1 MLVKYKISDTKLDF
15 VNKPM
20 TAKTVYNTYKPTA
33 FINACLY
40 DMATSTN
47 ITNVKDETIP
57 DGYLFTS
64 EGIGIVNGKPKWT
77 TLNDTTVQDFV
88 AGSPILVKDSKVS
101 IEWGN
106 KVSTAIQG
114 KAYRSS
120 IGFNDK
126 YIFLFTSDVAMTLQ
140 GLANYMSGQ
149 GCKYAINLD
158 GGGSCHLQVGQK
170 TYTKS
175 TRKNASW
182 IMLYQVADIGKVL
195 DGKDT
200 NVSTNK
206 GSDKVK
212 ICLDAGHSA
221 QTKGKRS
228 PDSSLMEYE
237 FNRDVGRR
245 LRDILV
251 RHGVEVIETVTDD
264 DTDVS
269 LAERCNIANKNNA
282 DYFVSIHANAD
293 GMGYNWTS
301 AKGWEIHIVGKGG
314 KAEKLAEAIHKHS
327 IPILG
332 LKDRGVRISN
342 FQVLRDTD
350 MPAVLI
356 EHGFYTNKEE
366 CGILKTEEF
375 RQKCA
380 EADAKGIL
388 EFLGINYQDNKTEET
403 VEKPIIDDWK
413 VEQYQKALVHGI
425 ITDKNWINRLNDTVS
440 AGEIFAMLNNLYD
453 KIK

>member
-1 MLVKYKISDTKLDF
+1 M
-15 VNKPM
+15 
-20 TAKTVYNTYKPTA
+20 
-33 FINACLY
+33 
-40 DMATSTN
+40 
-47 ITNVKDETIP
+47 
-57 DGYLFTS
+57 
-64 EGIGIVNGKPKWT
+64 
-77 TLNDTTVQDFV
+77 
-88 AGSPILVKDSKVS
+88 
-101 IEWGN
+101 
-106 KVSTAIQG
+106 
-114 KAYRSS
+114 
-120 IGFNDK
+120 
-126 YIFLFTSDVAMTLQ
+126 
-140 GLANYMSGQ
+140 
-149 GCKYAINLD
+149 
-158 GGGSCHLQVGQK
+158 QVGQN

-182 IMLYQVADIGKVL
+182 IMVYEQ
-195 DGKDT
+195 
-200 NVSTNK
+200 K
-206 GSDKVK
+206 GSDRMKV
-212 ICLDAGHSA
+212 CLDAGHGAS
-221 QTKGKRS
+221 TNGKRS

-245 LRDILV
+245 LKAILE
-251 RHGVEVIETVTDD
+251 RHNIEVIETVTDD
-264 DTDVS
+264 TDVS
-269 LAERCNIANKNNA
+269 LTERCNIANKNNV

-314 KAEKLAEAIHKHS
+314 KAEKLAKAIHKHS

-342 FQVLRDTD
+342 FQVLRDTN

>member
-47 ITNVKDETIP
+47 ITNVKDETVP

-88 AGSPILVKDSKVS
+88 AGSPILVKNGKVS

-120 IGFNDK
+120 IGFNDE
-126 YIFLFTSDVAMTLQ
+126 YVFLFVSDVTMTLT
-140 GLANYMSGQ
+140 GLANYMLGQ

-182 IMLYQVADIGKVL
+182 IMVYEQ
-195 DGKDT
+195 
-200 NVSTNK
+200 K
-206 GSDKVK
+206 GSDKMK
-212 ICLDAGHSA
+212 ICLDYGHSA

-245 LRDILV
+245 LKAILE

-264 DTDVS
+264 TDVS
-269 LAERCNIANKNNA
+269 LPERCNIANKNNA

-293 GMGYNWTS
+293 GNGYNWTS
-301 AKGWEIHIVGKGG
+301 AKGWEIYIVGKGG
-314 KAEKLAEAIHKHS
+314 KAEKLAKS
-327 IPILG
+327 IQESSRELG
-332 LKDRGVRISN
+332 LIDRGVKVAN
-342 FQVLRDTD
+342 FQVLRDTN

-366 CGILKTEEF
+366 CELLKTDEF

-380 EADAKGIL
+380 EVDARGIL
-388 EFLGINYQDNKTEET
+388 SYLGINYIPSEEKTS
-403 VEKPIIDDWK
+403 EKPITEAWK
-413 VEQYQKALVHGI
+413 VAEYQKALARGI
-425 ITDKNWINRLNDTVS
+425 ISDKSWLDRLNDKIDVAS
-440 AGEIFAMLNNLYD
+440 VLAMLNNLYER
-453 KIK
+453 K

>member
-1 MLVKYKISDTKLDF
+1 MLVKYKISNTKLDF

-120 IGFNDK
+120 IGFNDE
-126 YIFLFTSDVAMTLQ
+126 YVFLFVSDVTMTLT
-140 GLANYMSGQ
+140 GLANYMLGQ

-158 GGGSCHLQVGQK
+158 GGGSCHLQVG
-170 TYTKS
+170 TKVYKKS
-175 TRKNASW
+175 SRKNASW
-182 IMLYQVADIGKVL
+182 IMVYD
-195 DGKDT
+195 
-200 NVSTNK
+200 K
-206 GSDKVK
+206 GSGKMK
-212 ICLDAGHSA
+212 ICLDEGHGKS
-221 QTKGKRS
+221 TSGKRS

-245 LRDILV
+245 LKAILE

-264 DTDVS
+264 TDVS
-269 LAERCNIANKNNA
+269 LPERCNIANKNNV

-380 EADAKGIL
+380 EADSKGIL

>member
-47 ITNVKDETIP
+47 ITNVKDETVP

-88 AGSPILVKDSKVS
+88 AGSPILVKNGKIS

-120 IGFNDK
+120 IGFNDE
-126 YIFLFTSDVAMTLQ
+126 YVFLFVSDVTMTLT
-140 GLANYMSGQ
+140 GLANYMLGQ

-182 IMLYQVADIGKVL
+182 IMVYEQ
-195 DGKDT
+195 
-200 NVSTNK
+200 K
-206 GSDKVK
+206 GSDKMK
-212 ICLDAGHSA
+212 ICLDFGHSA

-245 LRDILV
+245 LKAILE

-269 LAERCNIANKNNA
+269 LPERCNIANKNNV

-293 GMGYNWTS
+293 GTGYNWTI
-301 AKGWEIHIVGKGG
+301 ARGWEIYIVGKGG
-314 KAEKLAEAIHKHS
+314 KAEKLAKS
-327 IPILG
+327 IQESSRELG
-332 LKDRGVRISN
+332 LIDRGVKVAN
-342 FQVLRDTD
+342 FQVLRDTN

-366 CGILKTEEF
+366 CELLKTESF

-380 EADAKGIL
+380 EVDARGIL
-388 EFLGINYQDNKTEET
+388 SYLGINYIPSEEKTP
-403 VEKPIIDDWK
+403 EKPITEAWK
-413 VEQYQKALVHGI
+413 VAEYQKALARGI
-425 ITDKNWINRLNDTVS
+425 ISDKSWLDRLNDKIDVAS
-440 AGEIFAMLNNLYD
+440 VLAMLNNLYER
-453 KIK
+453 K

>member
-1 MLVKYKISDTKLDF
+1 MLVKYKISNTKLDF

-47 ITNVKDETIP
+47 ITNVKDETVP

-88 AGSPILVKDSKVS
+88 AGSPILVKNGKVS

-120 IGFNDK
+120 IGFNDE
-126 YIFLFTSDVAMTLQ
+126 YVFLFVSDVTMTIT
-140 GLANYMSGQ
+140 GLANYMLGQ

-182 IMLYQVADIGKVL
+182 IMVYD
-195 DGKDT
+195 
-200 NVSTNK
+200 K
-206 GSDKVK
+206 GSDKMK
-212 ICLDAGHSA
+212 ICLDYGHSA

-245 LRDILV
+245 LKAILE
-251 RHGVEVIETVTDD
+251 RHGIEVIETVTDD

-269 LAERCNIANKNNA
+269 LAERCNIANKNNV

-293 GMGYNWTS
+293 GTGYNWTS
-301 AKGWEIHIVGKGG
+301 ARGWEIHIVGKGG
-314 KAEKLAEAIHKHS
+314 KAEQLAKAIHKHS
-327 IPILG
+327 IAGLG
-332 LKDRGVRISN
+332 LKDRGIKVSN
-342 FQVLRDTD
+342 FQVLRDTN

-366 CGILKTEEF
+366 CELLKTESF

-380 EADAKGIL
+380 EVDARGIL
-388 EFLGINYQDNKTEET
+388 SYLGINYIPTEEKT
-403 VEKPIIDDWK
+403 VEKPITDAWK
-413 VEQYQKALVHGI
+413 VAEYQKALSRGI
-425 ITDKNWINRLNDTVS
+425 ISDKSWLDRLNDKIDVASVLT
-440 AGEIFAMLNNLYD
+440 MLNNLYER
-453 KIK
+453 K

>member
-15 VNKPM
+15 VNKPI

-64 EGIGIVNGKPKWT
+64 EGIGIANGKPKWT

-120 IGFNDK
+120 IGFNDE
-126 YIFLFTSDVAMTLQ
+126 YVFLFVSDVAMTLT
-140 GLANYMSGQ
+140 GLANYMLGQ

-158 GGGSCHLQVGQK
+158 GGGSCHLQVG
-170 TYTKS
+170 TKVYKKS
-175 TRKNASW
+175 SRKNASW
-182 IMLYQVADIGKVL
+182 IMVYD
-195 DGKDT
+195 
-200 NVSTNK
+200 K
-206 GSDKVK
+206 GSDRMK
-212 ICLDAGHSA
+212 ICLDYGHSA

-245 LRDILV
+245 LKAILE

-264 DTDVS
+264 TDVS
-269 LAERCNIANKNNA
+269 LPERCNIANKNNA
-282 DYFVSIHANAD
+282 DYFVSMHANAD
-293 GMGYNWTS
+293 GNGYNWTS
-301 AKGWEIHIVGKGG
+301 AKGWEIHIIGKGG
-314 KAEKLAEAIHKHS
+314 KAEQLAKSIHKHS
-327 IPILG
+327 IATLG

>member
-47 ITNVKDETIP
+47 ITNVKDETVP

-120 IGFNDK
+120 IGFNDE
-126 YIFLFTSDVAMTLQ
+126 YVFLFVSDVTMTIT
-140 GLANYMSGQ
+140 GLANYMLGQ
-149 GCKYAINLD
+149 GCNYAINLD

-182 IMLYQVADIGKVL
+182 IMVYGNDINVA
-195 DGKDT
+195 
-200 NVSTNK
+200 TNK
-206 GSDKVK
+206 GSDKMK

-245 LRDILV
+245 LKAILE

-264 DTDVS
+264 TDVS
-269 LAERCNIANKNNA
+269 LSQRCKIANNNKA

-293 GMGYNWTS
+293 GKGYNWTS
-301 AKGWEIHIVGKGG
+301 VRGWEIHIVGKGG
-314 KAEKLAEAIHKHS
+314 KAEKLAKAIHKHS

-342 FQVLRDTD
+342 FQVLRDTN

-388 EFLGINYQDNKTEET
+388 EFLGIEYQDSETEIT
-403 VEKPIIDDWK
+403 IEKPEIQDWK

>member
-20 TAKTVYNTYKPTA
+20 TANTVYNTYKPTA
-33 FINACLY
+33 FINAFLY

-47 ITNVKDETIP
+47 ITNVKDETVP

-120 IGFNDK
+120 IGFNDE
-126 YIFLFTSDVAMTLQ
+126 YVFLFVSDVTMTLT
-140 GLANYMSGQ
+140 GLANYMLGQ

-182 IMLYQVADIGKVL
+182 IMVYEQ
-195 DGKDT
+195 
-200 NVSTNK
+200 K
-206 GSDKVK
+206 GSGKMK
-212 ICLDAGHSA
+212 ICLDSGHSA

-245 LRDILV
+245 LKAILE
-251 RHGVEVIETVTDD
+251 RHNVEVIETVTDD
-264 DTDVS
+264 TDVS
-269 LAERCNIANKNNA
+269 LSERCSIANKNNV
-282 DYFVSIHANAD
+282 DYFISIHANAD
-293 GMGYNWTS
+293 GNGYNWTS
-301 AKGWEIHIVGKGG
+301 AKGWEIYIVGKGG
-314 KAEKLAEAIHKHS
+314 KAEKLAKS
-327 IPILG
+327 IQESSRELG
-332 LKDRGVRISN
+332 LIDRGVKVAN
-342 FQVLRDTD
+342 FQVLRDTN

-366 CGILKTEEF
+366 YELLKTESF

-380 EADAKGIL
+380 EVDARGIL
-388 EFLGINYQDNKTEET
+388 SYLGINYIPTEEKT
-403 VEKPIIDDWK
+403 VEKPITDAWK
-413 VEQYQKALVHGI
+413 VAEYQKALSRGI
-425 ITDKNWINRLNDTVS
+425 ISDKSWLDRLNDKIDVAS
-440 AGEIFAMLNNLYD
+440 VLAMLNNLYER
-453 KIK
+453 K

>member
-47 ITNVKDETIP
+47 ITNVKDETVP

-120 IGFNDK
+120 IGFNDE
-126 YIFLFTSDVAMTLQ
+126 YVFLFVSDVTMTLT
-140 GLANYMSGQ
+140 GLANYMLGQ

-170 TYTKS
+170 TYKKS
-175 TRKNASW
+175 IRKNASW
-182 IMLYQVADIGKVL
+182 IMVYGNDINVA
-195 DGKDT
+195 
-200 NVSTNK
+200 TNK
-206 GSDKVK
+206 GSGKMK
-212 ICLDAGHSA
+212 ICLDNGHSA

-237 FNRDVGRR
+237 FNRDVGRS
-245 LRDILV
+245 LKAILE
-251 RHGVEVIETVTDD
+251 RHNVEVIETVTDD
-264 DTDVS
+264 TDVS
-269 LAERCNIANKNNA
+269 LSERCSIANKNNV
-282 DYFVSIHANAD
+282 DYFISIHANAD
-293 GMGYNWTS
+293 GNGYNWTS
-301 AKGWEIHIVGKGG
+301 AKGWEIYIVGKGG
-314 KAEKLAEAIHKHS
+314 KAEKLAKS
-327 IPILG
+327 IQESSRELG
-332 LKDRGVRISN
+332 LKERGVKVAN
-342 FQVLRDTD
+342 FQVLRDTN

-366 CGILKTEEF
+366 CELLKTESF

-380 EADAKGIL
+380 EVDARGIL
-388 EFLGINYQDNKTEET
+388 SYLGISYIPSEEKTP
-403 VEKPIIDDWK
+403 EKPITEAWK
-413 VEQYQKALVHGI
+413 VAEYQKALSRGI
-425 ITDKNWINRLNDTVS
+425 ISDKSWLDRLNDKIDVAS
-440 AGEIFAMLNNLYD
+440 VLAMLNNLYER
-453 KIK
+453 K

>member
-47 ITNVKDETIP
+47 ITNVKDETVP

-64 EGIGIVNGKPKWT
+64 EGIGIVNGEPKWT
-77 TLNDTTVQDFV
+77 TIYDTTVQDFI
-88 AGSPILVKDSKVS
+88 AGSPILVKNGKIN

-106 KVSTAIQG
+106 KVSTTIQG

-140 GLANYMSGQ
+140 GLANYMLGQ

-182 IMLYQVADIGKVL
+182 IMVYGNDINVA
-195 DGKDT
+195 
-200 NVSTNK
+200 TNK
-206 GSDKVK
+206 GSDKMK
-212 ICLDAGHSA
+212 ICLDAGHGAS
-221 QTKGKRS
+221 TNGKRS

-237 FNRDVGRR
+237 FNRDVMKR
-245 LRDILV
+245 LKTILE
-251 RHGVEVIETVTDD
+251 RHDVEVIETVID

-269 LAERCNIANKNNA
+269 LSARCSIANKNNV
-282 DYFVSIHANAD
+282 DYFISIHANAD
-293 GMGYNWTS
+293 GNGYNWTS
-301 AKGWEIHIVGKGG
+301 AKGWEIYIVGKGG
-314 KAEKLAEAIHKHS
+314 KAEKLAKS
-327 IPILG
+327 IQESSRELG
-332 LKDRGVRISN
+332 LIDRGVKVAN
-342 FQVLRDTD
+342 FQVLRDTN

-356 EHGFYTNKEE
+356 EHGFYTNKKE
-366 CGILKTEEF
+366 CELLKTESF

-380 EADAKGIL
+380 EVDARGIL
-388 EFLGINYQDNKTEET
+388 SYLGINYIPTEEKT
-403 VEKPIIDDWK
+403 VEKPITDAWK
-413 VEQYQKALVHGI
+413 IAEYQKALARGI
-425 ITDKNWINRLNDTVS
+425 ITDKSWLDRLNDKIEVAS
-440 AGEIFAMLNNLYD
+440 VLAMLNNLYER
-453 KIK
+453 K

>member
-47 ITNVKDETIP
+47 ITNVKDETVP

-88 AGSPILVKDSKVS
+88 AGSPILVKNGKIS

-120 IGFNDK
+120 IGFNDE
-126 YIFLFTSDVAMTLQ
+126 YVFLFVSDVTMTLT
-140 GLANYMSGQ
+140 GLANYMLGQ

-182 IMLYQVADIGKVL
+182 IMVYEQ
-195 DGKDT
+195 
-200 NVSTNK
+200 K
-206 GSDKVK
+206 GSDKMK
-212 ICLDAGHSA
+212 ICLDAGHGKETA
-221 QTKGKRS
+221 GKRS
-228 PDSSLMEYE
+228 PDGTLLEYE
-237 FNRDVGRR
+237 FNRDVTNR
-245 LRDILV
+245 LKCILEKHGIEVLTTCDDEHDIDLK
-251 RHGVEVIETVTDD
+251 T
-264 DTDVS
+264 
-269 LAERCNIANKNNA
+269 RCMYANDNKC
-282 DYFVSIHANAD
+282 DYFVSIHANAHKE
-293 GMGYNWTS
+293 YWTDVC
-301 AKGWEIHIVGKGG
+301 GWEIHIVGKGG
-314 KAEKLAEAIHKHS
+314 KAEKLAKAIHKHS

-332 LKDRGVRISN
+332 LKDRGIQVSN

-366 CGILKTEEF
+366 CELLKTESF

-380 EADAKGIL
+380 EADARGIL
-388 EFLGINYQDNKTEET
+388 SYLGINYIPSEEKTP
-403 VEKPIIDDWK
+403 EKPITEAWK
-413 VEQYQKALVHGI
+413 VAEYQKALSRGI
-425 ITDKNWINRLNDTVS
+425 ISDKSWLDRLNDKIDVAS
-440 AGEIFAMLNNLYD
+440 VLAMLNNLYER
-453 KIK
+453 K